1 MFKIAAAVLMVAGFA
16 MIPGKA
22 SAQLIPQ
29 GNAYIGGSLGSFET
43 LSNGRTSMKGWNGGA
58 EWIVLPHIGVAFD
71 ASGYYRSGITEYD
84 FLVGPR
90 VSATFGKARP
100 FAQALFG
107 IARVNEAGLKENPF
121 AGGFGGGVDYKIFH
135 NFSWRVQGDYI
146 RTHYL
151 NASQND
157 FRVSTGLVFRF

>member
-1 MFKIAAAVLMVAGFA
+1 VYKIAAALLVVAGWA
-16 MIPGKA
+16 MAPARA

-29 GNAYIGGSLGSFET
+29 GNVYIGGSLGSFQT
-43 LSNGRTSMKGWNGGA
+43 LTLGRTNMKGWNGGA
-58 EWIVLPHIGVAFD
+58 EWIVFPHVGIAVD

-107 IARVNEAGLKENPF
+107 VARVSEGGLHETPF

-151 NASQND
+151 NANQND
-157 FRVSTGLVFRF
+157 LRVSTGLVFRF